1 MFGATSLRPLRHRNF
16 ALLWSASLVSNIGTW
31 MEIVAIGSLL
41 AKDTGRAR
49 DLGILAAAGFLP
61 TAIFA
66 PLGGAI
72 SDRVPRK
79 AFLIATL
86 GFDTALAIVL
96 AVVLGTGRW
105 TPGLLWAIVFV
116 EGCSGAL
123 SLPNRQALMPELVP
137 AEDLS
142 AAVGLGSISW
152 NGGRVV
158 GPLLGGV
165 VIAAFGTT
173 WAVVAN
179 AASFVVML
187 VAVLFIQL
195 PDRPLARAVG
205 GVIAQLRVAA
215 HHVRTGPR
223 SRFAIASIIALAA
236 AAGPFIGML
245 PIVAHNV
252 FHGGAGTTSIFVTAQ
267 GIGAIVGALY
277 VPKLGQRVGR
287 ERALLV
293 GFGVLVPGLLLYAR
307 APNTTVAAVALV
319 AIGGG
324 YFCAVVSG
332 QALLQ
337 MDAPPELRARVMA
350 LFSVALGLPYVV
362 AVTAHGYLA
371 DARGLRESHLAMAA
385 LTTLALAALSRM
397 QRQRPA
403 DTTARS
409 TAAANAGPAVG
420 FEGD

>member
-1 MFGATSLRPLRHRNF
+1 
-16 ALLWSASLVSNIGTW
+16 

-41 AKDTGRAR
+41 AKGTGRAR

-61 TAIFA
+61 TAVFA
-66 PLGGAI
+66 PVGGAI

-79 AFLIATL
+79 AFLLATL

-105 TPGLLWAIVFV
+105 TPGVLWAIVFV

-179 AASFVVML
+179 AASFVAML
-187 VAVLFIQL
+187 VAVFFIQL
-195 PDRPLARAVG
+195 PARPLARAVG
-205 GVIAQLRVAA
+205 GVIAQLKVAA
-215 HHVRTGPR
+215 GHLRSRRR
-223 SRFAIASIIALAA
+223 SRFAIASIIALAST
-236 AAGPFIGML
+236 AGPFIGML

-252 FHGGAGTTSIFVTAQ
+252 FRGGAGTTSIFVTAQ
-267 GIGAIVGALY
+267 GVGAIVGALS
-277 VPKLGQRVGR
+277 VPRLGERFGR
-287 ERALLV
+287 ERALLA
-293 GFGVLVPGLLLYAR
+293 GFALLVPGLFLYAR
-307 APNTTVAAVALV
+307 APNTAVAAAALV

-324 YFCAVVSG
+324 YFCAIVSG

-337 MDAPPELRARVMA
+337 MDAPPHLRARVMA
-350 LFSVALGLPYVV
+350 LFSVALGLPYVI

-371 DARGLRESHLAMAA
+371 DARGLRQSHLVMAA
-385 LTTLALAALSRM
+385 LTALALAGLTDMHRRPPTES
-397 QRQRPA
+397 PA
-403 DTTARS
+403 DS
-409 TAAANAGPAVG
+409 
-420 FEGD
+420 EGD